1 MQSKFALSL
10 GLDPQSSHVLRR
22 FVIVLAFML
31 AWAIAASP
39 QHPLEALV
47 LMSAAVAAVMD
58 GVIAL
63 LRRDGVNAAVL
74 NYWDSTCGFFAVNC
88 LMRGL
93 T

>member
-10 GLDPQSSHVLRR
+10 GLDPLSRHVLRR

-31 AWAIAASP
+31 LWAIAASP
-39 QHPLEALV
+39 QHPLQALV
-47 LMSAAVAAVMD
+47 LMSAVAAAMD
-58 GVIAL
+58 GLIAL
-63 LRRDGVNAAVL
+63 LRRDGINAAVL

>member
-22 FVIVLAFML
+22 FLIVLAFML
-31 AWAIAASP
+31 LWAIVASP
-39 QHPLEALV
+39 QHALETLV
-47 LMSAAVAAVMD
+47 LMSAVAAAMD
-58 GVIAL
+58 ALIAL

>member
-1 MQSKFALSL
+1 MQPKILPHL

-22 FVIVLAFML
+22 FALVLAFMTL
-31 AWAIAASP
+31 WAIAASP

-47 LMSAAVAAVMD
+47 LMSAVAAAMD
-58 GVIAL
+58 GLIAL
-63 LRRDGVNAAVL
+63 LRRDGINAAVL